1 MVDPTAEPVAHH
13 TPVLVPL
20 HWHQQSVKAGL
31 DQDIALSVL
40 KPVQVTV
47 ALLLIFLLKL

>member
-1 MVDPTAEPVAHH
+1 MVVGCMH
-13 TPVLVPL
+13 T
-20 HWHQQSVKAGL
+20 HGNWHQQSVKAGL

-47 ALLLIFLLKL
+47 ALLLIFSLKL